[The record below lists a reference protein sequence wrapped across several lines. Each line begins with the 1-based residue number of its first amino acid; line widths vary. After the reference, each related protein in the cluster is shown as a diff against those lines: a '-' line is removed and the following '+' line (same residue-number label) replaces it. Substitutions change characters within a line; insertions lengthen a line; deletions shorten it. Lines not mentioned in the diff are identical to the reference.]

1 MESHGPES
9 RNDSN
14 LTLTLN
20 HTLRFTPSGAS
31 VTLIQIHT
39 HPFRAS
45 VTLIQSQIHTVRR
58 EWILDSDSIHI
69 RAECELLTHTHTHCS
84 GHMSVTL
91 NHTGTSRILA
101 YRAPRAAR
109 LATLRHGRGPPRC
122 PWRWRRRCL

>member
-45 VTLIQSQIHTVRR
+45 VTQIQIQIHSVQSLVIQSQIQSHRKKWR
-58 EWILDSDSIHI
+58 DSYSL
-69 RAECELLTHTHTHCS
+69 RLS
-84 GHMSVTL
+84 S
-91 NHTGTSRILA
+91 TSRAHQSYCPPNFRLQYCNIVRGKYLV
-101 YRAPRAAR
+101 RGWGPRIS
-109 LATLRHGRGPPRC
+109 
-122 PWRWRRRCL
+122 W

>member
-45 VTLIQSQIHTVRR
+45 VTQIQIQIHSVQSLVIQSQIQSHRKKWR
-58 EWILDSDSIHI
+58 DSYSLI
-69 RAECELLTHTHTHCS
+69 
-84 GHMSVTL
+84 
-91 NHTGTSRILA
+91 
-101 YRAPRAAR
+101 
-109 LATLRHGRGPPRC
+109 ATL
-122 PWRWRRRCL
+122 